1 MGVNLMAIVSAR
13 PLELDLLCQKLDA
26 DYASRITG
34 TGTNTASRRSNFLSK
49 AIAAFVL
56 HEAASASL
64 EESVA
69 ASIDGGLDHGID
81 SVFVANDQ
89 TIWLVQSKHKDSGSG
104 EPELGDV
111 SKFRDGVTDLIQG
124 RWERFNN
131 MLQARHAAITD
142 ALNSGICK
150 VKVVLAYTG
159 TAVSDDRRDIFSDL
173 ERAFNGTNPGF
184 LRCHAYG
191 LTSLHDLHLDGISAQ
206 AIEAN
211 FELKDFGHTQEP
223 YRAFYGRM
231 DAKRLAELWIEY
243 EDRLVDRNIRRFKG
257 TTTVNTGLTET
268 LQQEAQHFFYFN
280 NGVTFLCDTINE
292 QHPRDPH
299 REFGKFRVRG
309 LSIINGAQTV
319 GAIAKEPIAHYDANP
334 AMVMVTFVCL
344 DNAPDGFGDRVTQ
357 SRNRQNA
364 VDLEDFAALDERQTM
379 WQQTLRM
386 AGIEYIVKQGQDDP
400 PASPTTFSARELAPY
415 LACTVTSND
424 WQDYLVAAKSDKK
437 KLFGREGL
445 VPASDPLRESYARLF
460 TDSLTSR
467 QMWRIAQIGR
477 TVIGKVRDRANAE
490 ADPRDLPL
498 GALPAKEI
506 LSQGTWMIL
515 HVVFIRLTLHN
526 GQDMHLNADEL
537 TVLSREI
544 DLVADR
550 LVYTVQAVQWNKQA
564 RSVFEN
570 KTDCRSV
577 KSRLMAALA
586 QQNQVGNQ

>member
-1 MGVNLMAIVSAR
+1 MPTAPIR
-13 PLELDLLCQKLDA
+13 PLELDLLCRKLDA
-26 DYASRITG
+26 DYATLIAG
-34 TGTNTASRRSNFLSK
+34 TGTSPESRRSNFLSK

-56 HEAASASL
+56 HEAAGANL

-89 TIWLVQSKHKDSGSG
+89 TIWLVQSKYKESGSG

-111 SKFRDGVTDLIQG
+111 SKFRDGVIDLIRG
-124 RWERFNN
+124 HWERFNN
-131 MLQARHAAITD
+131 ALQIRRPAITD
-142 ALNSGICK
+142 ALNTGICK
-150 VKVVLAYTG
+150 VKVVLAYSG

-191 LTSLHDLHLDGISAQ
+191 LTTLHDLHLDGISAQ
-206 AIEAN
+206 AIEADI
-211 FELKDFGHTQEP
+211 ELKDFGHTQEP

-231 DAKRLAELWIEY
+231 DAKRLAELWVQH

-257 TTTVNTGLTET
+257 ATTVNTGLTDT

-280 NGVTFLCDTINE
+280 NGVTFLCEAINE

-299 REFGKFRVRG
+299 REAGRFRVRG

-319 GAIAKEPIAHYDANP
+319 GAIAKEPIAHYDVNP
-334 AMVMVTFVCL
+334 AMVMATFVCL

-357 SRNRQNA
+357 ARNRQNA
-364 VDLEDFAALDERQTM
+364 VDLEDFAALDERQAM

-386 AGIEYIVKQGQDDP
+386 AGIEYIVKHGQDDLP
-400 PASPTTFSARELAPY
+400 PSQTTFSARELAPY
-415 LACTVTSND
+415 LACTVTTGD

-445 VPASDPLRESYARLF
+445 VPATDPLRRSYERLF
-460 TDSLTSR
+460 ADSLTAK
-467 QMWRIAQIGR
+467 QMWRIAQVGR
-477 TVIGKVRDRANAE
+477 TVIGKIRDRAGAE
-490 ADPRDLPL
+490 SDPRDQPL
-498 GALPAKEI
+498 GVLPAKEI
-506 LSQGTWMIL
+506 LSHGAWMTL
-515 HVVFIRLTLHN
+515 HVVFIRLALHN
-526 GQDMHLNADEL
+526 GPELNLSGDEL
-537 TVLSREI
+537 TALSREI

-550 LVYTVQAVQWNKQA
+550 LVNVVQAVQWNKQA

-570 KTDCRSV
+570 KADCRSV
-577 KSRLMAALA
+577 KGRLMAALA
-586 QQNQVGNQ
+586 QQNQGGNQ

>member
-1 MGVNLMAIVSAR
+1 MGVDLMATAPIR

-26 DYASRITG
+26 DYAALITG
-34 TGTNTASRRSNFLSK
+34 TGRSPESRRSNFLSK

-56 HEAASASL
+56 HEAAGASL
-64 EESVA
+64 GEAVA

-89 TIWLVQSKHKDSGSG
+89 TIWLVQSKYKESGSG

-124 RWERFNN
+124 RWARFNN
-131 MLQARHAAITD
+131 VLQNRSAAITD

-150 VKVVLAYTG
+150 VKVVLAYSG
-159 TAVSDDRRDIFSDL
+159 TAISDDRRDIFSDL
-173 ERAFNGTNPGF
+173 ERAFNGPNPGF
-184 LRCHAYG
+184 LRCRAYG

-206 AIEAN
+206 AIEADI
-211 FELKDFGHTQEP
+211 ELRDFGHTQEP

-231 DAKRLAELWIEY
+231 DAKRLAELWVQY

-257 TTTVNTGLTET
+257 TTTVNAGLTQT

-280 NGVTFLCDTINE
+280 NGVTFLCEAINE

-299 REFGKFRVRG
+299 RESGKFRVRG

-319 GAIAKEPIAHYDANP
+319 GAIAKEPIAHYEVNP
-334 AMVMVTFVCL
+334 AMVMATFVCL

-357 SRNRQNA
+357 SRNRQNV
-364 VDLEDFAALDERQTM
+364 VDLDDFAALDERQAM

-386 AGIEYIVKQGQDDP
+386 AGIEYIVKHGQDDP
-400 PASPTTFSARELAPY
+400 PPSSTSFSARELAPY
-415 LACTVTSND
+415 LACTVTTND

-445 VPASDPLRESYARLF
+445 LPATDPLRQSYERLF
-460 TDSLTSR
+460 ADSLTAK
-467 QMWRIAQIGR
+467 QMWRITQIGR
-477 TVIGKVRDRANAE
+477 MVIGKVRDRASAE
-490 ADPRDLPL
+490 PDPQGLPQ
-498 GALPAKEI
+498 GTLPAKEV
-506 LSQGTWMIL
+506 LGHGAWMVL
-515 HVVFIRLTLHN
+515 HVIFIRLPLHH
-526 GQDMHLNADEL
+526 GSELNLSADEL
-537 TVLSREI
+537 TALSREI

-550 LVYTVQAVQWNKQA
+550 LVSVVQAVQWNKQA

-570 KTDCRSV
+570 KADCRSL

-586 QQNQVGNQ
+586 QQNQGGTQ

>member
-1 MGVNLMAIVSAR
+1 MATAPTR
-13 PLELDLLCQKLDA
+13 PLELDLLCRKLDT
-26 DYASRITG
+26 DYAALIAG
-34 TGTNTASRRSNFLSK
+34 TGASPESRRSNFLSK

-56 HEAASASL
+56 HEAGGATL

-89 TIWLVQSKHKDSGSG
+89 TIWLVQSKYKESGSG
-104 EPELGDV
+104 EPELGEV
-111 SKFRDGVTDLIQG
+111 SKFRDGVTDLVRG

-131 MLQARHAAITD
+131 ALQNRSAAITD

-150 VKVVLAYTG
+150 IKVVLAYSG

-191 LTSLHDLHLDGISAQ
+191 LTTLHDLHLDGVSAQ
-206 AIEAN
+206 AIEADI
-211 FELKDFGHTQEP
+211 ELKDFGHTQEP

-231 DAKRLAELWIEY
+231 DAKRLAELWVQY

-280 NGVTFLCDTINE
+280 NGVTFLCEAINE

-299 REFGKFRVRG
+299 RETGRFRVRG

-319 GAIAKEPIAHYDANP
+319 GAIAKEPVVHYDANP
-334 AMVMVTFVCL
+334 AMVMATFVCL

-386 AGIEYIVKQGQDDP
+386 AGIEYVVKHGDDDP
-400 PASPTTFSARELAPY
+400 PPSATSFSARELAPY
-415 LACTVTSND
+415 LACTVTIND

-445 VPASDPLRESYARLF
+445 VPATDPLRQSYERLF
-460 TDSLTSR
+460 ADSLTAK
-467 QMWRIAQIGR
+467 QMWRVAQIGR
-477 TVIGKVRDRANAE
+477 TVVRKVWDRASAE
-490 ADPRDLPL
+490 ADPIGLPQ
-498 GALPAKEI
+498 GTLPAKEI
-506 LSQGTWMIL
+506 LSHGAWMIL
-515 HVVFIRLTLHN
+515 HVVFIRLPLQNGPELTLS
-526 GQDMHLNADEL
+526 ADEL
-537 TVLSREI
+537 TALSREI

-550 LVYTVQAVQWNKQA
+550 LVHVVQAVQWNKQA

-577 KSRLMAALA
+577 KGRLMAALA
-586 QQNQVGNQ
+586 QRN

>member
-1 MGVNLMAIVSAR
+1 MATTPTR
-13 PLELDLLCQKLDA
+13 PLELDLLCQKLDT
-26 DYASRITG
+26 DYAALITG
-34 TGTNTASRRSNFLSK
+34 IGTRPESRRSNFLSK

-56 HEAASASL
+56 HEAAGASL

-89 TIWLVQSKHKDSGSG
+89 TIWLVQSKHKESGSG
-104 EPELGDV
+104 QPELGEV
-111 SKFRDGVTDLIQG
+111 SKFRDGVIDLIRG

-131 MLQARHAAITD
+131 ELQNRRPAITN

-150 VKVVLAYTG
+150 VKVVLAYSG

-173 ERAFNGTNPGF
+173 ERAFNSTNPGF

-191 LTSLHDLHLDGISAQ
+191 LTTLHDLHLDGVSAQ
-206 AIEAN
+206 AIEADI
-211 FELKDFGHTQEP
+211 ELKDFGHTQEP
-223 YRAFYGRM
+223 YRAFYGRI
-231 DAKRLAELWIEY
+231 DAKRLAELWVEH

-280 NGVTFLCDTINE
+280 NGVTFLCEAIAE

-299 REFGKFRVRG
+299 RETGRFRVRG

-319 GAIAKEPIAHYDANP
+319 GAIAKEPITHYDANP
-334 AMVMVTFVCL
+334 AMVMATLVCL
-344 DNAPDGFGDRVTQ
+344 DNAPDGFGERVTQ

-386 AGIEYIVKQGQDDP
+386 AGIEYVVKHGQDDP
-400 PASPTTFSARELAPY
+400 PPSPTTFSARELAPY
-415 LACTVTSND
+415 LACTVTTSD

-445 VPASDPLRESYARLF
+445 VPATDPLRQSYERLF
-460 TDSLTSR
+460 ADSLTAK
-467 QMWRIAQIGR
+467 QMWRVAQIGR
-477 TVIGKVRDRANAE
+477 AVVGQVRDRASAE
-490 ADPRDLPL
+490 ADPTGLPQ
-498 GALPAKEI
+498 GALPAREI
-506 LSQGTWMIL
+506 LSHGAWMIL
-515 HVVFIRLTLHN
+515 HVIFIRLQLQN
-526 GQDMHLNADEL
+526 VPELNLSPDEL
-537 TVLSREI
+537 TALSREI

-550 LVYTVQAVQWNKQA
+550 LVNAVQAIQWNKQA

-577 KSRLMAALA
+577 KGQLMATLA
-586 QQNQVGNQ
+586 RQN

>member
-1 MGVNLMAIVSAR
+1 MATVPIR

-26 DYASRITG
+26 DYAALITG
-34 TGTNTASRRSNFLSK
+34 TGTSPESRRSNFLSK

-56 HEAASASL
+56 HEAAGASL
-64 EESVA
+64 EEAVA

-89 TIWLVQSKHKDSGSG
+89 TIWLVQSKYKESGSG

-124 RWERFNN
+124 RWTRFNN
-131 MLQARHAAITD
+131 VLQNRSAAITN

-150 VKVVLAYTG
+150 VKVVLAYSG

-173 ERAFNGTNPGF
+173 ERAFNGPNPGF

-191 LTSLHDLHLDGISAQ
+191 LTTLHDLHLDGISAQ
-206 AIEAN
+206 AIEADI
-211 FELKDFGHTQEP
+211 ELKDFGHTQDP
-223 YRAFYGRM
+223 YRVFYGRM
-231 DAKRLAELWIEY
+231 DAKRLAELWVQH

-257 TTTVNTGLTET
+257 TTTVNAGLTET

-280 NGVTFLCDTINE
+280 NGVTFLCEAINE

-299 REFGKFRVRG
+299 RESGRFRVRG

-319 GAIAKEPIAHYDANP
+319 GAIAREPISHYLANP
-334 AMVMVTFVCL
+334 AMVMATFVCL
-344 DNAPDGFGDRVTQ
+344 DNAPDGFGNRVTQ

-364 VDLEDFAALDERQTM
+364 VDLEDFAALDERQAM

-386 AGIEYIVKQGQDDP
+386 TGIEYIVKHGQDDAP
-400 PASPTTFSARELAPY
+400 PSPTSFSARELAPY
-415 LACTVTSND
+415 LACTVTTND

-437 KLFGREGL
+437 RLFGREGL
-445 VPASDPLRESYARLF
+445 VPATDPLRQSYERLF
-460 TDSLTSR
+460 ADSLTAK

-477 TVIGKVRDRANAE
+477 TVIGKVRDRARAE
-490 ADPRDLPL
+490 GDPQGLAP
-498 GALPAKEI
+498 GTLPAREV
-506 LSQGTWMIL
+506 LAQGAWMVL
-515 HVVFIRLTLHN
+515 HVIFIRLPLHN
-526 GQDMHLNADEL
+526 GAELNLSADDMTA
-537 TVLSREI
+537 LSREI

-550 LVYTVQAVQWNKQA
+550 LVTVVQAVQWNKQA
-564 RSVFEN
+564 RSIFEN
-570 KTDCRSV
+570 KADCRSV
-577 KSRLMAALA
+577 KGRLMAALA
-586 QQNQVGNQ
+586 QQNQGGNQ

>member
-1 MGVNLMAIVSAR
+1 MATAPIR
-13 PLELDLLCQKLDA
+13 PLELDLLCQKLEA
-26 DYASRITG
+26 DYAALITG
-34 TGTNTASRRSNFLSK
+34 TGTSPESRHSNFLSK

-56 HEAASASL
+56 HEAAGATL
-64 EESVA
+64 EEAVA

-89 TIWLVQSKHKDSGSG
+89 TIWLVQSKYKESGSG

-124 RWERFNN
+124 RWARFNN
-131 MLQARHAAITD
+131 ALQNRSAAITA

-150 VKVVLAYTG
+150 VKVVLAYSG

-173 ERAFNGTNPGF
+173 ERAFNGPNPGF

-191 LTSLHDLHLDGISAQ
+191 LTTLHDLHLDGISAQ
-206 AIEAN
+206 AIEADI
-211 FELKDFGHTQEP
+211 ELKDFGHTQEP

-231 DAKRLAELWIEY
+231 DAKRLAELWVQH

-257 TTTVNTGLTET
+257 TTTVNAGLTET

-280 NGVTFLCDTINE
+280 NGVTFLCEAINE

-299 REFGKFRVRG
+299 RESGRFRVRG

-334 AMVMVTFVCL
+334 AMVMATFVCL

-364 VDLEDFAALDERQTM
+364 VDLEDFAALDERQAM

-386 AGIEYIVKQGQDDP
+386 AGIEYIVKHGQDDP
-400 PASPTTFSARELAPY
+400 PPSPTSFSARELAPY
-415 LACTVTSND
+415 LACTVTTND

-437 KLFGREGL
+437 RLFGREGL
-445 VPASDPLRESYARLF
+445 VPATDPLRQSYERLF
-460 TDSLTSR
+460 ADSLTAK
-467 QMWRIAQIGR
+467 QMWRIAQVGR
-477 TVIGKVRDRANAE
+477 TVIGKVRDRASAE
-490 ADPRDLPL
+490 ADPQGLPQ
-498 GALPAKEI
+498 GTLPAKEI
-506 LSQGTWMIL
+506 LGHGAWMVL
-515 HVVFIRLTLHN
+515 HVIFIRLSLHN
-526 GQDMHLNADEL
+526 GVELNLNADEL
-537 TVLSREI
+537 TALSREI

-550 LVYTVQAVQWNKQA
+550 LVSVVQAVQWNKQA

-570 KTDCRSV
+570 KADCRSV
-577 KSRLMAALA
+577 KGRLMAALA
-586 QQNQVGNQ
+586 QQDQGGHQ